1 MNIFFFGAT
10 SFAAQFLAKDLA
22 LKNKIYFFSRKKEKK
37 KLLFFLIK

>member
-22 LKNKIYFFSRKKEKK
+22 LKNKIYFFQEKKEKK
-37 KLLFFLIK
+37 IIIFLN